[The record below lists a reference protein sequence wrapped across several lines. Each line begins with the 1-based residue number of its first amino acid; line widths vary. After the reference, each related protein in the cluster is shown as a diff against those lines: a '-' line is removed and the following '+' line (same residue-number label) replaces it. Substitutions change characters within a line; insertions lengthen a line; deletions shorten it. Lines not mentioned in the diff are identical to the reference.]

1 MLFAGVKQLLKK
13 TMNSNLSIAKK
24 PYYFLEK
31 KCKRI
36 TFFVIA
42 LMLSY
47 VKSRTIRN
55 LLWLL
60 NKRRNLFLVF
70 TIVITL
76 TSILECIGIG
86 SLYPIIGVFE
96 NETKKSA
103 YIEYFNDWLP
113 FTVSENRFLL
123 FLFVGVAVVILLK
136 GAFLIASFYIQYRL
150 SEALKSNWQTQIF
163 RNYLDQEYEYF
174 VRHQTGDLIQRQM
187 VHTETAGMAILFSC
201 EMTRDF
207 IIALFLYV
215 MLCFI
220 SIKATLIVTIVMVVL
235 FLISLAFSKLK
246 IYVTSQEHARLQKYA
261 YSVAVEAITGI
272 RQIKSFLAE
281 DFFEKIFSDTL
292 KKKVKIYVTNAT
304 FGQSPS
310 AITQTIAMSG
320 IILVLYFTIRHSG
333 STSGLMPLI
342 SVFGGG
348 VYKILGALSGINNKI
363 MNMGQALPSVNIVC
377 DLLVLDS
384 NPIKLPEIGRFKECI
399 RFEEATFSYSD
410 SESKLH
416 LSKINLTFGKGKFYG
431 IVGPS
436 GSGKSTLA
444 DLIIR
449 FYSPQSGRILVDNKS
464 LSDVD
469 VRSWRKQIG
478 FISQDTFIFNG
489 TIEENISFA
498 VDVSNVDKEKI
509 VVSAKV
515 ADIDEFIMS
524 LPKGYQTEVGERGVK
539 LSGGQRQRLAIARAV
554 YRDPEIYIFD
564 EATSSL
570 DAISEKNIQ
579 KAIEGIAQTK
589 TVIAITHRLS
599 AVMNADEIFV
609 LNNGRIVEKGT
620 HLELLQR
627 KGFYAELYANQAGQ
641 GIASEANPVSA

>member
-1 MLFAGVKQLLKK
+1 MLLAGVKQLLKK
-13 TMNSNLSIAKK
+13 MMNSKLSVAKNA
-24 PYYFLEK
+24 YYFLEK
-31 KCKRI
+31 ECKRI
-36 TFFVIA
+36 AFFIIA
-42 LMLSY
+42 FILSY

-70 TIVITL
+70 TSVITL

-86 SLYPIIGVFE
+86 SLYPIIGIFE
-96 NETKKSA
+96 NETKKIA
-103 YIEYFNDWLP
+103 YIEYFNDRLP
-113 FTVSENRFLL
+113 FTVSEDGFLL
-123 FLFVGVAVVILLK
+123 FLFVGVAVVILVK
-136 GAFLIASFYIQYRL
+136 GAFLIVSFYIQYKL
-150 SEALKSNWQTQIF
+150 SETLKANWQTQIF

-187 VHTETAGMAILFSC
+187 IHTETAGTAILFSC

-207 IIALFLYV
+207 IIVLFLYV

-246 IYVTSQEHARLQKYA
+246 IYVTSQEHARLQKHA

-272 RQIKSFLAE
+272 RQIKVFLAE

-292 KKKVKIYVTNAT
+292 KKKIKIYVVNAT

-310 AITQTIAMSG
+310 AIMQTIAMSG
-320 IILVLYFTIRHSG
+320 IVLVMYFTIRHSG
-333 STSGLMPLI
+333 STSGLIPLI

-348 VYKILGALSGINNKI
+348 VYKILSSLSVINNKI
-363 MNMGQALPSVNIVC
+363 MNMGQVLPSVNIVC
-377 DLLVLDS
+377 DLLAL
-384 NPIKLPEIGRFKECI
+384 NPNPVKLPEIDRFKERI
-399 RFEEATFSYSD
+399 HFEEATFSYS
-410 SESKLH
+410 ENKFH
-416 LSKINLTFGKGKFYG
+416 LSKINLTFEKGKFYG

-436 GSGKSTLA
+436 GCGKSTLA

-449 FYSPQSGRILVDNKS
+449 FYSPQSGRILVDNKN
-464 LSDVD
+464 LGDVD

-478 FISQDTFIFNG
+478 FISQETFIFNG
-489 TIEENISFA
+489 TIEGNISFA
-498 VDVSNVDKEKI
+498 EDVTISDRNK
-509 VVSAKV
+509 VVASAQI
-515 ADIDEFIMS
+515 ADMDEFIRS
-524 LPKGYQTEVGERGVK
+524 LPNGYQTEVGERGVK

-570 DAISEKNIQ
+570 DSISEKNIQ

-589 TVIAITHRLS
+589 TVIAIAHRLS
-599 AVMNADEIFV
+599 TVMNADEIFV
-609 LNNGRIVEKGT
+609 LNNGRIVERGT

-627 KGFYAELYANQAGQ
+627 KGFYNELYANQTGQ
-641 GIASEANPVSA
+641 GIANEANPVSA

>member
-1 MLFAGVKQLLKK
+1 MLLAGVKQLLKK
-13 TMNSNLSIAKK
+13 IMNSKLSIAKNA
-24 PYYFLEK
+24 YYFLEK
-31 KCKRI
+31 ECKRI
-36 TFFVIA
+36 AFFVIA
-42 LMLSY
+42 LILSY

-70 TIVITL
+70 TSVITL

-96 NETKKSA
+96 NETKKIA
-103 YIEYFNDWLP
+103 YIEYFNNWLP
-113 FTVSENRFLL
+113 FTLGEDGFLL
-123 FLFVGVAVVILLK
+123 FLFVGVAVVILVK
-136 GAFLIASFYIQYRL
+136 GVFLIGSFYIQYRL
-150 SEALKSNWQTQIF
+150 SETLKYNWQTQIF

-187 VHTETAGMAILFSC
+187 VHTETAGTAILFSC
-201 EMTRDF
+201 EMIRDF

-246 IYVTSQEHARLQKYA
+246 IYVTSQEHARLQKHA

-272 RQIKSFLAE
+272 RQIKAFLAE

-292 KKKVKIYVTNAT
+292 KKKIKIYIVNAT
-304 FGQSPS
+304 FGQSPG

-320 IILVLYFTIRHSG
+320 IILVLYFTIRHSD
-333 STSGLMPLI
+333 STKGLMPLI

-348 VYKILGALSGINNKI
+348 VYKILSALSVINNKI
-363 MNMGQALPSVNIVC
+363 MNMGQALPSVNIVS
-377 DLLVLDS
+377 DLLALDS
-384 NPIKLPEIGRFKECI
+384 NPVKLPEIGRFKERIC
-399 RFEEATFSYSD
+399 FEDVTFSYSK
-410 SESKLH
+410 SKFH
-416 LSKINLTFGKGKFYG
+416 LSKINLTFEKGKFYG

-444 DLIIR
+444 DLIIH
-449 FYSPQSGRILVDNKS
+449 FYSPQKGAILADNKN
-464 LSDVD
+464 LRDVD

-498 VDVSNVDKEKI
+498 EDVTISDRNK
-509 VVSAKV
+509 VVTSAQI
-515 ADIDEFIMS
+515 ADIDEFIRR
-524 LPKGYQTEVGERGVK
+524 LPNGYQTEVGERGVK

-570 DAISEKNIQ
+570 DTISEKNIQ

-620 HLELLQR
+620 HLELLRR
-627 KGFYAELYANQAGQ
+627 KGFYNELYANQTGQ
-641 GIASEANPVSA
+641 GIANEANPVSA

>member
-1 MLFAGVKQLLKK
+1 
-13 TMNSNLSIAKK
+13 MNSKLSIVKNA
-24 PYYFLEK
+24 YYFLGNG
-31 KCKRI
+31 CKRI
-36 TFFVIA
+36 AFFIIA
-42 LMLSY
+42 LILTY

-70 TIVITL
+70 TSVITL

-96 NETKKSA
+96 NETKKIA
-103 YIEYFNDWLP
+103 YIEYFNNWLP
-113 FTVSENRFLL
+113 FTLGEDGFLL
-123 FLFVGVAVVILLK
+123 FLFVGVAVVILVK
-136 GAFLIASFYIQYRL
+136 GIFLIGSFYIQYKL
-150 SEALKSNWQTQIF
+150 SETLKSNWQTQIF
-163 RNYLDQEYEYF
+163 RNYLTQEYEYF

-187 VHTETAGMAILFSC
+187 VHTETAGAAILFSC

-207 IIALFLYV
+207 IMALFLYV

-220 SIKATLIVTIVMVVL
+220 SIKATLIVTTVMVVL
-235 FLISLAFSKLK
+235 FLSSLAFSKLK

-261 YSVAVEAITGI
+261 YSVAIEAITGI

-292 KKKVKIYVTNAT
+292 KKKVKIYVVNAT
-304 FGQSPS
+304 FGQSPH
-310 AITQTIAMSG
+310 AVMQTIAMVG
-320 IILVLYFTIRHSG
+320 IILVLYFTVRHSG
-333 STSGLMPLI
+333 STKGLMPLI

-348 VYKILGALSGINNKI
+348 VYKIIGSLSGINSRI

-377 DLLVLDS
+377 DLLALDS
-384 NPIKLPEIGRFKECI
+384 NPVKLPEIGRFKERI
-399 RFEEATFSYSD
+399 YFEEVTFSYSK
-410 SESKLH
+410 SKFH
-416 LSKINLTFGKGKFYG
+416 LSKINLTFEKGKFYG

-449 FYSPQSGRILVDNKS
+449 FYSPQNGRILVDNKS
-464 LSDVD
+464 LGDVD

-498 VDVSNVDKEKI
+498 VDISNVDKEKI
-509 VVSAKV
+509 VVSAKI

-524 LPKGYQTEVGERGVK
+524 LPNGYQTEVGERGVK

-570 DAISEKNIQ
+570 DSISEKNIQ

-589 TVIAITHRLS
+589 TVIAIAHRLS
-599 AVMNADEIFV
+599 TVMNADEIFV
-609 LNNGRIVEKGT
+609 LNNGRIVERGT
-620 HLELLQR
+620 HLELLRR
-627 KGFYAELYANQAGQ
+627 KGFYNELYANQTGQ
-641 GIASEANPVSA
+641 GIASEANPVRA

>member
-13 TMNSNLSIAKK
+13 TMNSKLSIAKK
-24 PYYFLEK
+24 AYYFLEK
-31 KCKRI
+31 ECKRI
-36 TFFVIA
+36 AFFVIA
-42 LMLSY
+42 LILSY

-96 NETKKSA
+96 NETKKIA

-136 GAFLIASFYIQYRL
+136 GAFLIGSFYIQYRL
-150 SEALKSNWQTQIF
+150 SETLKSNWQTQIF

-187 VHTETAGMAILFSC
+187 VHTETAGTAILFSC

-207 IIALFLYV
+207 IVALFLYV

-220 SIKATLIVTIVMVVL
+220 SIKATLIVTIVMVIL

-310 AITQTIAMSG
+310 AIMQTIAMSG

-333 STSGLMPLI
+333 STSGLIPLI
-342 SVFGGG
+342 SIFGGG
-348 VYKILGALSGINNKI
+348 VYKILSALSVINNKI

-384 NPIKLPEIGRFKECI
+384 NPAKLPEIDRFKERI
-399 RFEEATFSYSD
+399 HFEEATFSYS
-410 SESKLH
+410 ESKFH
-416 LSKINLTFGKGKFYG
+416 LSKINLTFEKGKFYG

-498 VDVSNVDKEKI
+498 EDVTISDRNK
-509 VVSAKV
+509 VVTSAQI
-515 ADIDEFIMS
+515 ADIDEFIRS

-627 KGFYAELYANQAGQ
+627 KGFYNELYANQTGQ
-641 GIASEANPVSA
+641 GIANEANPVSA